1 MIKVRHYLDKD
12 TLLSLDDTFI
22 YPYLIYCNIVWGGTF
37 KYSLDKLYI
46 LQKEAVQ
53 IISHVNWRHHSE
65 PLFKKLGILTIK
77 DIHKYVTAQ
86 FMYRSHNSLLPPIF
100 GNFFTQNY
108 DIHYHDTRQKKHLHP
123 QRFTS
128 EIGRRGL
135 RRNGMFIFNQIIT
148 PNVPLDTSF
157 PVFEYNF
164 KRLLKHNQ
172 IRDDLMS

>member
-1 MIKVRHYLDKD
+1 MSIGDINH
-12 TLLSLDDTFI
+12 
-22 YPYLIYCNIVWGGTF
+22 G
-37 KYSLDKLYI
+37 
-46 LQKEAVQ
+46 
-53 IISHVNWRHHSE
+53 E
-65 PLFKKLGILTIK
+65 PLFKELGILTIK
-77 DIHKYVTAQ
+77 DIHRYVTAQ

-108 DIHYHDTRQKKHLHP
+108 DIHDHDTRQKKHLHP

-128 EIGRRGL
+128 EIGRRGI

-148 PNVPLDTSF
+148 LNVPLDTSL
-157 PVFEYNF
+157 PVFKYNF